1 MAEIVN
7 LRRVRKQKARGE
19 KENAADTNR
28 TKHGVAKAVRD
39 LAKAR
44 TEKDKREA
52 DARKLDKE

>member
-19 KENAADTNR
+19 KEKAADANR